1 MSQLTPSPLG
11 APAGMPRSQV
21 THFLHVSAG
30 GYFHKHACFCS
41 MREICIRTFFLSG
54 STLLKV
60 DDYLERSSLIEI
72 ISCLKPFFFRNSSYN
87 VKRTASPKTSAR
99 FFATPWIS
107 RKQLRFELQHRKGPN
122 GPLTGSSVLDPC
134 SKFAVT
140 WDYNVFTP
148 EMKSF
153 DREEERITIWTRRK
167 LNALTG
173 HFKER

>member
-1 MSQLTPSPLG
+1 MASGRTSREISGYSHDNQDCYSLSQLTPSPLG

-72 ISCLKPFFFRNSSYN
+72 ISCLKPFFFF
-87 VKRTASPKTSAR
+87 VIQA
-99 FFATPWIS
+99 
-107 RKQLRFELQHRKGPN
+107 
-122 GPLTGSSVLDPC
+122 
-134 SKFAVT
+134 
-140 WDYNVFTP
+140 
-148 EMKSF
+148 
-153 DREEERITIWTRRK
+153 IT
-167 LNALTG
+167 LNALQAQKLQRDFLQLLESRVNNSDLSCNIARDQTD
-173 HFKER
+173 H